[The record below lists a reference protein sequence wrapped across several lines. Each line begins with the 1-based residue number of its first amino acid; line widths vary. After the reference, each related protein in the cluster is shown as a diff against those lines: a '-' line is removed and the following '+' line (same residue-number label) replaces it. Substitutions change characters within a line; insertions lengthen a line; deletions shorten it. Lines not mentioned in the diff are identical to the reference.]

1 MEVSVHA
8 FNRINERV
16 QSVKSMREAKK
27 ITEQAYK
34 NGYTANQLRPEFK
47 HLARYL
53 DFKMQGESARTEIR
67 LYKEC
72 LWLWNGRK
80 KILRTV
86 YPIYKSI
93 PVSMDLKKLRKRE
106 EKNGCYDQSVRT
118 L

>member
-1 MEVSVHA
+1 MEVSAHA
-8 FNRINERV
+8 FNRINERICPV
-16 QSVKSMREAKK
+16 HSMREARK
-27 ITEQAYK
+27 IAREAYE
-34 NGYTANQLRPEFK
+34 NGYTADQLRPEFK

-53 DFKMQGESARTEIR
+53 DFKKQGESVRTEIR

-93 PVSMDLKKLRKRE
+93 PNSMDLKKLRKRE
-106 EKNGCYDQSVRT
+106 EENECNDQSV
-118 L
+118 

>member
-8 FNRINERV
+8 FNRIKERV
-16 QSVKSMREAKK
+16 QPVKSMQEAKR
-27 ITEQAYK
+27 IAEQAYK

-47 HLARYL
+47 HLAHYL

-67 LYKEC
+67 FYKEC

-86 YPIYKSI
+86 YPIHKSI
-93 PVSMDLKKLRKRE
+93 PISMDLKKLRKRE
-106 EKNGCYDQSVRT
+106 EENGRHGQSA
-118 L
+118 